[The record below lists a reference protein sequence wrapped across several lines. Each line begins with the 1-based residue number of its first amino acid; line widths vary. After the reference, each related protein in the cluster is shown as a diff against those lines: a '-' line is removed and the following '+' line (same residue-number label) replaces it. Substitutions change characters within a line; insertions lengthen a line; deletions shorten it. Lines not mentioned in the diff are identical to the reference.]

1 MRSGQEPGPIRVL
14 AVDHT
19 AGVVPFRRKFA
30 ALAARPGIDLTVL
43 APERWV
49 ENYAEIRLE
58 ARTPIRTDGYSLR
71 SGPVIWPGYENR
83 GFFVSGIASAIR
95 ASRPHI
101 LHLWEEPFSLIAIQA
116 LWLQGRLAPRAKA
129 IFFSSDN
136 LSRGFRYGY
145 RFSWF
150 YARAERHSYRRCAA
164 GTAVS
169 ADVEDV
175 LRAKGYRGP
184 IEVIPHGL
192 DLADY
197 PERSGDTR
205 EAAAGYGFVP
215 PVVGYLGRLTEQKGI
230 DTLLRAFALLS
241 GPSILTA
248 SPSPTTTPTLAIV
261 GDGPAKA
268 SLLALTASLG
278 LGERVRFAPS
288 VPHAQVPSVLR
299 AMDVLVLPSRTTPR
313 LREQF
318 GRVLIEGMAAGCV
331 VIGSSSGAIGGVIG
345 DAGLVF
351 PEDDPEALAA
361 ALKRALWEPGL
372 AESLREKGRERVR
385 SYYTWDAIAE
395 RLVELYRGV
404 LAPDLRAGA
413 GPASAR
419 G

>member
-1 MRSGQEPGPIRVL
+1 MRSGEEAGPIRVL

-43 APERWV
+43 APERWI

-58 ARTPIRTDGYSLR
+58 ARTPIRTDRYFLR
-71 SGPVIWPGYENR
+71 SGPVVWPGYENR
-83 GFFVSGIASAIR
+83 GFFVSGMSNAIR
-95 ASRPHI
+95 ASDPHI
-101 LHLWEEPFSLIAIQA
+101 LHLWEEPFSLIALQA

-136 LSRGFRYGY
+136 LSRDFRYVY
-145 RFSWF
+145 RPSWF
-150 YARAERHSYRRCAA
+150 YARVERYAHRRCVA

-169 ADVEDV
+169 REVEDV

-184 IEVIPHGL
+184 IEVVPHGL

-197 PERSGDTR
+197 PERRGDTR
-205 EAAAGYGFVP
+205 AAAARYGLVP
-215 PVVGYLGRLTEQKGI
+215 PVVGYLGRLTEQKGV
-230 DTLLRAFALLS
+230 DTLLRAFATLS
-241 GPSILTA
+241 GSSSLAP
-248 SPSPTTTPTLAIV
+248 TPTLAVV

-268 SLLALTASLG
+268 SLLTLAASLG
-278 LGERVRFAPS
+278 LAERVRFLPS
-288 VPHAQVPSVLR
+288 VPHADVPTVLR

-331 VIGSSSGAIGGVIG
+331 VIGSSSGAIGDVIG

-351 PEDDPEALAA
+351 PEENPEALAA
-361 ALKRALWEPGL
+361 SLKRALWEPEL

-385 SYYTWDAIAE
+385 SRYTWDAIAE
-395 RLVELYRGV
+395 RLVGLYRSV
-404 LAPDLRAGA
+404 LAPDPGPSAGS
-413 GPASAR
+413 ASAR